1 MSTDVN
7 ALIVVSPIEITQAML
22 LSTNVPET
30 DYAAW
35 SGATT
40 YALNARVILT
50 STHKVYQ
57 SLQAAN
63 TNKNPVTEPLW
74 WIEVSPTNRWKL
86 FDSSLTSATT
96 QATNITYRIEPG
108 QAINAVAAL
117 NVQNATEVN
126 IKLYSPYTGSPGL
139 VYSETID
146 FNPLP
151 TSPDWWSFFY
161 GARLEQTQVIKTDLP
176 SYTDCILEIEFI
188 GGATLS
194 VAALLIG
201 QQRAFGLGVKYG
213 ARVGIQDYSRKETND
228 FGDTI
233 LVQRA
238 FAKRA
243 SFGMLVDKAEVDSLQ
258 NFLTSVRATVC
269 LWIGSAEYEAMTIYG
284 FYKNFDILI
293 NYPEHADCELDI
305 EGLT

>member
-7 ALIVVSPIEITQAML
+7 ALVVVSPIQITTAML

-30 DYAAW
+30 DYAVW
-35 SGATT
+35 SILPHYG
-40 YALNARVILT
+40 LGDRVILT

-57 SLQAAN
+57 SLQASN
-63 TNKNPVTEPLW
+63 HEKNPATEPLW

-86 FDSSLTSATT
+86 LDNSLSSATV
-96 QATNITYRIEPG
+96 QATNILYRIKPG

-117 NVQNATEVN
+117 NVLNATRVN
-126 IKLYSPYTGSPGL
+126 LKVYSPYTGSPGL
-139 VYSETID
+139 VYSESID

-151 TSPDWWSFFY
+151 VAPDWWSFFY
-161 GARLEQTQVIKTDLP
+161 GARLAQTQVIRSDIP
-176 SYTDCILEIEFI
+176 SYTDCIVEMEFI
-188 GGATLS
+188 GGAALS
-194 VAALLIG
+194 VGSLLMG
-201 QQRAFGLGVKYG
+201 QQRAFGLGIKYG

-243 SFGMLVDKAEVDSLQ
+243 SFDMLVDKAEVDSLQ
-258 NFLTSVRATVC
+258 SFLSSVRATVC
-269 LWIGSAEYEAMTIYG
+269 LWIGSSEYEATTVYG

-293 NYPEHADCELDI
+293 NYPEHADCELEI

>member
-35 SGATT
+35 SGATI

-96 QATNITYRIEPG
+96 QATNITYRIQPG

-117 NVQNATEVN
+117 NVQNATEV
-126 IKLYSPYTGSPGL
+126 
-139 VYSETID
+139 
-146 FNPLP
+146 
-151 TSPDWWSFFY
+151 
-161 GARLEQTQVIKTDLP
+161 R
-176 SYTDCILEIEFI
+176 
-188 GGATLS
+188 
-194 VAALLIG
+194 
-201 QQRAFGLGVKYG
+201 
-213 ARVGIQDYSRKETND
+213 
-228 FGDTI
+228 
-233 LVQRA
+233 
-238 FAKRA
+238 
-243 SFGMLVDKAEVDSLQ
+243 
-258 NFLTSVRATVC
+258 
-269 LWIGSAEYEAMTIYG
+269 
-284 FYKNFDILI
+284 
-293 NYPEHADCELDI
+293 
-305 EGLT
+305 